1 MPLIVGI
8 KNATEKGFAPN
19 EIELLH
25 SLEMGALAMVA
36 GVGRIN
42 PDIENAPDR
51 YNNIGVDEAT
61 ERFSVAVHACGY
73 VGCAAGRYK
82 PVKEYLVTHIK
93 SGETDGPFST
103 HDEAQ
108 EHYDLHDEEWQEAHY
123 IEEVDEELTEWQQ
136 ELQASERLLFDVLKD
151 RDFIQRMADN
161 EWSCNVSN
169 TSREEFQ
176 FTIMKRVAE
185 DTWRDAG
192 YRRQSD
198 CFVGAPT
205 LTYERICKDA
215 EFIETFIIR
224 ELNPH
229 QDTYLDADDVIQH
242 YFEEHLIYDTSKPL
256 SNGMYFHWND
266 AHQEWSLKDT
276 PQEEEQ

>member
-8 KNATEKGFAPN
+8 ENATEKGFAPN

-25 SLEMGALAMVA
+25 SFEMGALAMTA
-36 GVGRIN
+36 GIGRIN

-61 ERFSVAVHACGY
+61 ERFSVAIHACKF
-73 VGCAAGRYK
+73 VGCAANRYQ
-82 PVKEYLVTHIK
+82 P
-93 SGETDGPFST
+93 
-103 HDEAQ
+103 DE
-108 EHYDLHDEEWQEAHY
+108 
-123 IEEVDEELTEWQQ
+123 DEELTEWQQ

-151 RDFIQRMADN
+151 RDFVQRMADN

-169 TSREEFQ
+169 TSRKEFQ

-192 YRRQSD
+192 YKRYSD

-205 LTYERICKDA
+205 LTYKRICKDA
-215 EFIETFIIR
+215 ELIESLVIKH
-224 ELNPH
+224 LNPRG
-229 QDTYLDADDVIQH
+229 DSYICMEDVVQH
-242 YFEEHLIYDTSKPL
+242 YTEEHLSYDTSKPL
-256 SNGMYFHWND
+256 SNGMYLHWHTD
-266 AHQEWSLKDT
+266 SQTWTLEDT
-276 PQEEEQ
+276 QQEEEQ

>member
-25 SLEMGALAMVA
+25 SFEMGALAMTA
-36 GVGRIN
+36 GIGRIN

-61 ERFSVAVHACGY
+61 ERFAVAMHACGY
-73 VGCAAGRYK
+73 IGCVAGRYQ
-82 PVKEYLVTHIK
+82 P
-93 SGETDGPFST
+93 
-103 HDEAQ
+103 DE
-108 EHYDLHDEEWQEAHY
+108 
-123 IEEVDEELTEWQQ
+123 DEELDEWQQ

-151 RDFIQRMADN
+151 RDFVQRMADN
-161 EWSCNVSN
+161 DWSCNVSN
-169 TSREEFQ
+169 TSPEKFQ

-192 YRRQSD
+192 YKSYGDKRGII
-198 CFVGAPT
+198 GAPT
-205 LTYERICKDA
+205 LTYKRISKDA

-224 ELNPH
+224 ELKPSR
-229 QDTYLDADDVIQH
+229 DIYLDADDVIQH
-242 YFEEHLIYDTSKPL
+242 YFEEHLNYDTSKPVG
-256 SNGMYFHWND
+256 NGMYFHWND
-266 AHQEWSLKDT
+266 AHQEWTLKDT
-276 PQEEEQ
+276 PQEE

>member
-25 SLEMGALAMVA
+25 SFEMGTLAMVA

-61 ERFSVAVHACGY
+61 ERFAVAMHACGY
-73 VGCAAGRYK
+73 IGCAAGRYQ
-82 PVKEYLVTHIK
+82 P
-93 SGETDGPFST
+93 
-103 HDEAQ
+103 DE
-108 EHYDLHDEEWQEAHY
+108 
-123 IEEVDEELTEWQQ
+123 DEELTEWQQ
-136 ELQASERLLFDVLKD
+136 ELQASERLRFDVLKD
-151 RDFIQRMADN
+151 RDFVQRMADN
-161 EWSCNVSN
+161 DWSCNVSN
-169 TSREEFQ
+169 TSPEKFQ

-192 YRRQSD
+192 YKSYGDKRGII
-198 CFVGAPT
+198 GAPT
-205 LTYERICKDA
+205 LTYKRISKDA

-224 ELNPH
+224 ELKPSR
-229 QDTYLDADDVIQH
+229 DIYLDADDVIQH
-242 YFEEHLIYDTSKPL
+242 YFEEHLNYDTSKPVG
-256 SNGMYFHWND
+256 NGMYFHWND
-266 AHQEWSLKDT
+266 AHQEWTLKDT
-276 PQEEEQ
+276 PQEE

>member
-25 SLEMGALAMVA
+25 SFEMGALAMVA

-61 ERFSVAVHACGY
+61 ERFAVAMHACGY
-73 VGCAAGRYK
+73 IGCAAGRYQ
-82 PVKEYLVTHIK
+82 P
-93 SGETDGPFST
+93 
-103 HDEAQ
+103 DE
-108 EHYDLHDEEWQEAHY
+108 
-123 IEEVDEELTEWQQ
+123 DEELTEWQQ
-136 ELQASERLLFDVLKD
+136 KLQASERLLFDVLKD
-151 RDFIQRMADN
+151 RDFVQRMADN
-161 EWSCNVSN
+161 DWSCNVGN
-169 TSREEFQ
+169 TSHEEFQ
-176 FTIMKRVAE
+176 FSIMKRVAE

-192 YRRQSD
+192 YGRYGD

-205 LTYERICKDA
+205 LTYKRICKDA

-224 ELNPH
+224 ELNPR
-229 QDTYLDADDVIQH
+229 QDTYLDADDVMQH
-242 YFEEHLIYDTSKPL
+242 YVEEHLNYDMSKPL
-256 SNGMYFHWND
+256 SNGMYFHWDDD
-266 AHQEWSLKDT
+266 AHEWSLEDT
-276 PQEEEQ
+276 PQEE

>member
-8 KNATEKGFAPN
+8 ENATEKGFAPN

-25 SLEMGALAMVA
+25 SFEMGALAMAA
-36 GVGRIN
+36 GIGRIN

-61 ERFSVAVHACGY
+61 ERFSVAIHACGY
-73 VGCAAGRYK
+73 IGCAAGRYE
-82 PVKEYLVTHIK
+82 P
-93 SGETDGPFST
+93 
-103 HDEAQ
+103 DE
-108 EHYDLHDEEWQEAHY
+108 
-123 IEEVDEELTEWQQ
+123 DEELTEWQQ

-185 DTWRDAG
+185 GTWRDAG
-192 YRRQSD
+192 YKSYGDKRAII
-198 CFVGAPT
+198 GAPT
-205 LTYERICKDA
+205 LTYKRICKDA
-215 EFIETFIIR
+215 ELIESLVIKH
-224 ELNPH
+224 LNPRG
-229 QDTYLDADDVIQH
+229 DSYICMEDVVQH
-242 YFEEHLIYDTSKPL
+242 YTEEHLSYDTSKPL
-256 SNGMYFHWND
+256 SNGMYLHWDDD
-266 AHQEWSLKDT
+266 AYEWSLKAT
-276 PQEEEQ
+276 PQGD

>member
-19 EIELLH
+19 EIELLN
-25 SLEMGALAMVA
+25 SFEMGTLAMVA

-61 ERFSVAVHACGY
+61 ERFAVAMHACDY
-73 VGCAAGRYK
+73 IGCVTGRYQ
-82 PVKEYLVTHIK
+82 P
-93 SGETDGPFST
+93 
-103 HDEAQ
+103 DE
-108 EHYDLHDEEWQEAHY
+108 
-123 IEEVDEELTEWQQ
+123 DEELTEWQQ

-151 RDFIQRMADN
+151 RDFVQRMADN
-161 EWSCNVSN
+161 DWSCNVNN
-169 TSREEFQ
+169 TSPEEFQ
-176 FTIMKRVAE
+176 FRIMKRLAE

-192 YRRQSD
+192 YKSYGKKRG
-198 CFVGAPT
+198 VIGAPT
-205 LTYERICKDA
+205 LAYKRISKDA

-224 ELNPH
+224 ELEPSR
-229 QDTYLDADDVIQH
+229 DIYLDADDVIQH
-242 YFEEHLIYDTSKPL
+242 YVEEHLSYDTSKPL

-266 AHQEWSLKDT
+266 AHQEWILKDT
-276 PQEEEQ
+276 PQEE

>member
-1 MPLIVGI
+1 MPLTVGI
-8 KNATEKGFAPN
+8 RNATEKGFAPN
-19 EIELLH
+19 EIELLN
-25 SLEMGALAMVA
+25 SFEMGALAMVA

-61 ERFSVAVHACGY
+61 ERFSVAIHACKF

-108 EHYDLHDEEWQEAHY
+108 THYDLHDEEWREAHY

-151 RDFIQRMADN
+151 SDFIQRMADN

-176 FTIMKRVAE
+176 FRIMKRVAE
-185 DTWRDAG
+185 DTWRKAG
-192 YRRQSD
+192 YTSYGDKRAII
-198 CFVGAPT
+198 GAPT
-205 LTYERICKDA
+205 LTYKRICKDA
-215 EFIETFIIR
+215 ELIETLVIKH
-224 ELNPH
+224 LGG
-229 QDTYLDADDVIQH
+229 DAYIHMEDVIQH
-242 YFEEHLIYDTSKPL
+242 FVEEHVSWHTGEAL
-256 SNGMYFHWND
+256 SNGMYLHWHTD
-266 AHQEWSLKDT
+266 SQTWTLEDT
-276 PQEEEQ
+276 QQEE

>member
-25 SLEMGALAMVA
+25 SFEMGALAMTA
-36 GVGRIN
+36 GIGRIN

-61 ERFSVAVHACGY
+61 ERFAVAIHACGFI
-73 VGCAAGRYK
+73 GCAAGRWT
-82 PVKEYLVTHIK
+82 P
-93 SGETDGPFST
+93 
-103 HDEAQ
+103 DE
-108 EHYDLHDEEWQEAHY
+108 
-123 IEEVDEELTEWQQ
+123 DEELTEWQQ

-151 RDFIQRMADN
+151 RDFVQRMADN
-161 EWSCNVSN
+161 DWSCNVNN
-169 TSREEFQ
+169 TSPEEFQ

-192 YRRQSD
+192 YKRYSD

-205 LTYERICKDA
+205 LTYKRISKDAELIESLVTDHLRGNEIFGYTSRICKDDLL
-215 EFIETFIIR
+215 EHFV
-224 ELNPH
+224 
-229 QDTYLDADDVIQH
+229 D
-242 YFEEHLIYDTSKPL
+242 EHLGYQTDKPL
-256 SNGMYFHWND
+256 SNGMYLHWDED
-266 AHQEWSLKDT
+266 AYEWSLEDT
-276 PQEEEQ
+276 PQEE

>member
-1 MPLIVGI
+1 MPLTVGI

-25 SLEMGALAMVA
+25 SFEMGTLAMVA
-36 GVGRIN
+36 GIGRIN

-61 ERFSVAVHACGY
+61 ERFAVAMHACKF

-103 HDEAQ
+103 HDKAQ

-123 IEEVDEELTEWQQ
+123 IEEVDEELSEWQQ

-151 RDFIQRMADN
+151 SDFIQRMADN
-161 EWSCNVSN
+161 DWSCNVGN
-169 TSREEFQ
+169 TSHEEFQ

-192 YRRQSD
+192 YKSYGDKRGII
-198 CFVGAPT
+198 GAPR
-205 LTYERICKDA
+205 LTYKRILTDA
-215 EFIETFIIR
+215 QLVESLVIKHLGGVAYIHME
-224 ELNPH
+224 
-229 QDTYLDADDVIQH
+229 DVIQH
-242 YFEEHLIYDTSKPL
+242 FVEEHVSWHTGEAL
-256 SNGMYFHWND
+256 SNGMYLHWHTD
-266 AHQEWSLKDT
+266 SQTWTLEDT
-276 PQEEEQ
+276 QQEE

>member
-1 MPLIVGI
+1 MPLMVGI

-25 SLEMGALAMVA
+25 SLEMGALAMTA
-36 GVGRIN
+36 GIGRIN

-61 ERFSVAVHACGY
+61 ERFAVAIHACKF
-73 VGCAAGRYK
+73 VRCAAGRYQ
-82 PVKEYLVTHIK
+82 P
-93 SGETDGPFST
+93 
-103 HDEAQ
+103 DE
-108 EHYDLHDEEWQEAHY
+108 
-123 IEEVDEELTEWQQ
+123 DEELTEWQQ

-151 RDFIQRMADN
+151 RDFVQRMADN
-161 EWSCNVSN
+161 EWSCNVGN

-176 FTIMKRVAE
+176 FTIMKCVAE
-185 DTWRDAG
+185 DTWRKAG
-192 YRRQSD
+192 YKSYGDKRGII
-198 CFVGAPT
+198 GAPT
-205 LTYERICKDA
+205 LTYKRICKDA

-242 YFEEHLIYDTSKPL
+242 YFEEHLSYDTSKPL

-276 PQEEEQ
+276 PQEE